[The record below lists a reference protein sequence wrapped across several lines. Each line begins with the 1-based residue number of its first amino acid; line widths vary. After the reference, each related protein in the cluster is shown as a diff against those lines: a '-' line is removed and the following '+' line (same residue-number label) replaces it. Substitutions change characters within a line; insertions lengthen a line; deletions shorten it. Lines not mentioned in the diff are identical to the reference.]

1 MGWRGTLRSVGA
13 AMRAAERDSKR
24 RQRDLEKRQKQ
35 YEKMQEIEQASYEV
49 EVYENKIEI
58 LRSVH
63 KDCSDY
69 IDWASVAK
77 IPQPMVPVK
86 STNKEELAKLKH
98 ANYRPGL
105 FARVF
110 RLEKKIA
117 EKLKNGIATAIQEDN
132 REYQD
137 NIEKYKK
144 ANKDWEDNTGFAR
157 RLLAGDAKAKMESI
171 KELNPFSELSSIGS
185 GVEIIMD
192 EKGRVEAVV
201 NVRGDNVVP
210 REVKT
215 LLKSGKLS
223 AKEMPKSMFN
233 EIYQDY
239 VCACVLRVANEL
251 FAIIPDAFV
260 IVTAVDRLLD
270 SKTGHLEK
278 QPIVSALISRI
289 TLKSLNMNQIDP
301 SNSMGNFV
309 HNMIF
314 KKAKGFEAVAKV
326 AFEDMDIK
334 I

>member
-13 AMRAAERDSKR
+13 VMRAAERDSKR

-35 YEKMQEIEQASYEV
+35 YEKMQEFEQASYEV

-63 KDCSDY
+63 KDCSEY
-69 IDWASVAK
+69 IDWTAVAK
-77 IPQPMVPVK
+77 VPQPQTPVK
-86 STNKEELAKLKH
+86 STIKEEQAKLKL
-98 ANYRPGL
+98 ANYHPGL

-110 RLEKKIA
+110 KLEKKIE
-117 EKLKNGIATAIQEDN
+117 EKLKNGITTAIQEDN
-132 REYQD
+132 RDYQD

-144 ANKDWEDNTGFAR
+144 ANKDWEENTGFAR
-157 RLLAGDAKAKMESI
+157 RLLAGDSKAKMEAI

-185 GVEIIMD
+185 GVEIAID
-192 EKGRVEAVV
+192 EMGRVEAIIS
-201 NVRGDNVVP
+201 VRGDDVVP
-210 REVKT
+210 REVKA

-223 AKEMPKSMFN
+223 TKEMPKGIFN

-239 VCACVLRVANEL
+239 VCGCVLRVANEL
-251 FAIIPDAFV
+251 FAIIPDSLV
-260 IVTAVDRLLD
+260 IVTAVDRLLN

-278 QPIVSALISRI
+278 QPVVSALISRN

-309 HNMIF
+309 HNMTF
-314 KKAKGFEAVAKV
+314 KKAKGFDAVAKV
-326 AFEDMDIK
+326 NFENLDLK